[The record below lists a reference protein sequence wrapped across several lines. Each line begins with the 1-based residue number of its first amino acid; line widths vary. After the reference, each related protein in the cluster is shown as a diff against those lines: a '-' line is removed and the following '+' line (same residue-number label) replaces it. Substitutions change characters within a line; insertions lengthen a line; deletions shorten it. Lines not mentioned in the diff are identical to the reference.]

1 MKNTIKL
8 ALRSMA
14 IIALIAVIVFSM
26 AACKKGVNAA
36 AAAAAAAS
44 AAVSAATGAA
54 SSSGTTITSW
64 DSFLND
70 YENFVTNEYVPLIN
84 KMKAGDL
91 TVVADLQ
98 PLTAKFTDWA
108 RQMQTFAATAGEPT
122 EAQRL
127 KIDELTQRVNALL
140 E

>member
-1 MKNTIKL
+1 MKNTIKF

-26 AACKKGVNAA
+26 AACKKGAN

-44 AAVSAATGAA
+44 AVTAVTGTA
-54 SSSGTTITSW
+54 SSSATQITSW

-70 YENFVTNEYVPLIN
+70 YENFVMNEYVPLIN

-91 TVVADLQ
+91 TVLADLE
-98 PLTAKFTDWA
+98 PLTNKFTEWA
-108 RQMQTFAATAGEPT
+108 RQIQTLAVTAGEPT
-122 EAQRL
+122 EEQAR
-127 KIDELTQRVNALL
+127 KIGELTQRVDAAL